1 VNASYLDFG
10 ESGIFEVSED
20 AKLGGS
26 FGFRLDWKITDYNRI
41 RVAPYYFF
49 QQFDNRFE
57 EDDLVFVSPFQ
68 NQGVSERSFSL
79 RSIMDTN
86 GVIDLLVD

>member
-26 FGFRLDWKITDYNRI
+26 FGFRLDWRITDYNRI
-41 RVAPYYFF
+41 RVEPY
-49 QQFDNRFE
+49 
-57 EDDLVFVSPFQ
+57 
-68 NQGVSERSFSL
+68 
-79 RSIMDTN
+79 
-86 GVIDLLVD
+86 